1 VINKLLILFAFL
13 ISNNCY
19 GFDKS
24 STQLILS
31 PSLLHFD
38 YTEFSTTNKVLDR
51 ETGWLPGVE
60 ARLNHA
66 LPSDWSIGLYTSYY
80 QGTVNYDGQTQSGTP
95 HTTDTGT
102 EFFRLGAQLEKIILA
117 NTGLFISAQ
126 THQWERDIHDN
137 NNISG
142 ITETYDWIEY
152 SAGINYG
159 FYINNKDFVQLNAG
173 LLITRNAEIYVD
185 LSRVNLGSTTLDIGD
200 GTGGRLKLDWS
211 RQHSETMQ
219 YGLGLFFEA
228 WDFGRSNT
236 RATEGGSN
244 IVYVTEPRSET
255 RNIGL
260 MFNFKYLI

>member
-1 VINKLLILFAFL
+1 MCSTALSAADTQFI
-13 ISNNCY
+13 IS
-19 GFDKS
+19 
-24 STQLILS
+24 
-31 PSLLHFD
+31 PALLHFD
-38 YTEFSTTNKVLDR
+38 YTEFSTSDKVLDR

-66 LPSDWSIGLYTSYY
+66 LPSDWSIALYTSYY

-102 EFFRLGAQLEKIILA
+102 NFFRLGAQLEKIILE
-117 NTGLFISAQ
+117 NTSLFISAQ
-126 THQWERDIHDN
+126 SHQWERDIQDS

-142 ITETYDWIEY
+142 ITESYDWLEY
-152 SAGINYG
+152 SAGINYRLN
-159 FYINNKDFVQLNAG
+159 INNKDSLELTAG

-185 LSRVNLGSTTLDIGD
+185 LSRVNLGTTTLDIGD
-200 GTGGRLKLDWS
+200 GTGGRLKLDWY
-211 RQHSETMQ
+211 RQHSEPMQ

-244 IVYVTEPRSET
+244 IVNVTEPRSET

-260 MFNFKYLI
+260 TFNLKYLI